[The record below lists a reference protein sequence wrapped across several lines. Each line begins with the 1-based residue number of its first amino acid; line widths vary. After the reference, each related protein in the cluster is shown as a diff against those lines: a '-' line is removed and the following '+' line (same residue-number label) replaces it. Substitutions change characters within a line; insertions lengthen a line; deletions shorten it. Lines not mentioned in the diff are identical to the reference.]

1 MRKIYSLAL
10 MAVMLLVS
18 ANGWAETQTVVKV
31 STEAEL
37 ETAIANAATDGT
49 QTKILLTKDI
59 PITDNLVDRYATP
72 DERFT
77 SANKFYISKGKN
89 IEIDLNGNT
98 LTFDGTGDA
107 TKSNYI
113 VVEGAKLS
121 IISGEKDGAIHL
133 KPTEKYTDRIIQ
145 MMGTTQPDT
154 DQDYSYLSIGKNV
167 TLTIEQSNNNIPNI
181 GAIMVHQK
189 GTVPEIQENGESKMV
204 GASFGVHV
212 VIDGA
217 KIETGSFPL
226 YVSGNIKAKQGNIPL
241 FEVKGGASLSSTDT
255 NSPSETEA
263 GQPNRHAFVHNQVK
277 DSTEGS
283 AVIYA
288 AGVAQWNLYNST
300 IMGPNGIYL
309 KAGGLLLDGTQ
320 IHATGDYASPIFH
333 DNGFA
338 ANGVGLVYDSNG
350 GYGYII
356 GLNIAGNTEIK
367 SDNAYAIV
375 ETITS
380 GDESKPNKFVISG
393 GSFIGGGDY
402 PAIKTTT
409 QLQQKLNDAIGDYG
423 ITGGLFYNQDNLID
437 YVSKNGGTVT
447 PIKDENGNTVYA
459 VTKQEG
465 ETKNFAEA
473 SATDNANLDANA
485 TIKNGEVKE
494 VKNLYVKGTSVL
506 TIEKGGKLIVNGTL
520 TIEANANV
528 TVEAG
533 GVIVIKGGVNSVN
546 TKNFVLKATATDQA
560 ILLYSPE
567 ITGWSNPK
575 GIVELYTNVGKNAQ
589 GERLWQRFGLG
600 LKTLSS
606 ASRTPAV
613 APTIVE
619 WNYTND
625 SWMTVADVKTM
636 KPFVG
641 YAVSHNEEQKEVI
654 FSFNG
659 SLYGHES
666 EDFTLVTNGWNY
678 FANSYMGKASA
689 SVLLSDILG
698 VNGVE
703 ATIQIWDPAQQNFQP
718 VTAVSL
724 GKQDAGKEIYPLQT
738 MVLRSTGATTAPV
751 VKFDYANAIWNPAM
765 GIKSAAPR
773 RVIQTTDDT
782 YARITIMAADG
793 QVDRISLCE
802 DAQFSEEFDN
812 GADATKLM
820 SPNHIN
826 VYATIGE
833 NNYAAVASD
842 DIEGT
847 MLSMETMSGIDY
859 TMSFDYVSG
868 DALGVKDMR
877 TGVVTAIKEGNTY
890 TFVANENSVDAN
902 RFQIVRMPKVVT
914 SVENAEDAVAPKGV
928 YTIMGQYLGDTTM
941 WESLPSGVYVVDGV
955 KMVK

>member
-18 ANGWAETQTVVKV
+18 ANGWATDVAQIGDQGYTSLKAAFEAVPEATH
-31 STEAEL
+31 TEIKL
-37 ETAIANAATDGT
+37 LRDANESE
-49 QTKILLTKDI
+49 KISIVNKDI
-59 PITDNLVDRYATP
+59 TL
-72 DERFT
+72 
-77 SANKFYISKGKN
+77 
-89 IEIDLNGNT
+89 DLNGCTIFFPNGWNKSGFSFNGGIFTIKGKGEIKNT
-98 LTFDGTGDA
+98 PSEDSYAICVFGSTEPTANKYSVLNVGPDVTFNGNDGSDLNGEGDGTYTIWIMYKQIEGTGPGHA
-107 TKSNYI
+107 YG
-113 VVEGAKLS
+113 VEINMEGKILTS
-121 IISGEKDGAIHL
+121 EQPFYVQGMIKD
-133 KPTEKYTDRIIQ
+133 KT
-145 MMGTTQPDT
+145 
-154 DQDYSYLSIGKNV
+154 
-167 TLTIEQSNNNIPNI
+167 
-181 GAIMVHQK
+181 
-189 GTVPEIQENGESKMV
+189 
-204 GASFGVHV
+204 
-212 VIDGA
+212 
-217 KIETGSFPL
+217 
-226 YVSGNIKAKQGNIPL
+226 GNIP
-241 FEVKGGASLSSTDT
+241 VINIKKGAQLIANGYNNPKKLIDG
-255 NSPSETEA
+255 NSNY
-263 GQPNRHAFVHNQVK
+263 PNRHSKESEYNVADNTGVHN
-277 DSTEGS
+277 DTIEGS
-283 AVIYA
+283 CAIYA
-288 AGVAQWNLYNST
+288 AGYAKWIIGEAY
-300 IMGPNGIYL
+300 IEGPNGIYL
-309 KAGGLLLDGTQ
+309 KSGELSLSGTE
-320 IHATGDYASPIFH
+320 IHAKGNFAAPVYYG
-333 DNGFA
+333 NGFCG
-338 ANGVGLVYDSNG
+338 NGVGLIYDSNK
-350 GYGYII
+350 GYGEI
-356 GLNIAGNTEIK
+356 GPLTIESNTSIK
-367 SDNAYAIV
+367 SENAYAIL

-380 GDESKPNKFVISG
+380 GPGSKTNGFVIKG

-402 PAIKTTT
+402 PALKTTT
-409 QLQQKLNDAIGDYG
+409 DLQQKLQDAVGNDG
-423 ITGGLFYNQDNLID
+423 ITGGLFYNQDDLND
-437 YVSKNGGTVT
+437 YVNKNGGGTVT
-447 PIKDENGNTVYA
+447 PIKDEEGNTVYV
-459 VTKQEG
+459 VTQQEG

-546 TKNFVLKATATDQA
+546 TKNFVLKATANDQA

-666 EDFTLVTNGWNY
+666 ENFTLVTNGWNY

-689 SVLLSDILG
+689 SALLSDILG

-703 ATIQIWDPAQQNFQP
+703 ATIQIWDPTQQNF
-718 VTAVSL
+718 VAVPANSL
-724 GKQDAGKEIYPLQT
+724 ADGKENAGREIYPLQT

-793 QVDRISLCE
+793 QVDRVSLCE

-826 VYATIGE
+826 LYATIGE
-833 NNYAAVASD
+833 NNYAAVATD

-847 MLSMETMSGIDY
+847 MLSMETMTGIDY

-890 TFVANENSVDAN
+890 TFVANENSIDAN

-914 SVENAEDAVAPKGV
+914 SVENAEDAAAPKGV